1 MIKRRKVGNLFMTKP
16 KAAFVCVHNKSLML
30 HTTMNYVAL
39 WNVVQ
44 KIYTLL
50 LMPIVGIT
58 QGGVQTIIAY
68 FDGHQKENK
77 KQETLSITVCY
88 TVIYG
93 FFILVLIFCCGTNI
107 CFLFLREYF
116 KIIFK

>member
-1 MIKRRKVGNLFMTKP
+1 MTKP

-58 QGGVQTIIAY
+58 QGGGYRQSLPILTDIKRKIR
-68 FDGHQKENK
+68 NK
-77 KQETLSITVCY
+77 KH
-88 TVIYG
+88 
-93 FFILVLIFCCGTNI
+93 LV
-107 CFLFLREYF
+107 
-116 KIIFK
+116 

>member
-1 MIKRRKVGNLFMTKP
+1 MTKP
-16 KAAFVCVHNKSLML
+16 KAAFVCVLNKSLML

-58 QGGVQTIIAY
+58 QGGT
-68 FDGHQKENK
+68 DNH
-77 KQETLSITVCY
+77 C
-88 TVIYG
+88 
-93 FFILVLIFCCGTNI
+93 
-107 CFLFLREYF
+107 LF
-116 KIIFK
+116 

>member
-1 MIKRRKVGNLFMTKP
+1 MTKP

-58 QGGVQTIIAY
+58 QGGT
-68 FDGHQKENK
+68 DNH
-77 KQETLSITVCY
+77 C
-88 TVIYG
+88 
-93 FFILVLIFCCGTNI
+93 
-107 CFLFLREYF
+107 LF
-116 KIIFK
+116 

>member
-1 MIKRRKVGNLFMTKP
+1 MTKP

-58 QGGVQTIIAY
+58 QGGYRQSLPILTDIKRKIR
-68 FDGHQKENK
+68 NK
-77 KQETLSITVCY
+77 KH
-88 TVIYG
+88 
-93 FFILVLIFCCGTNI
+93 LV
-107 CFLFLREYF
+107 
-116 KIIFK
+116 

>member
-39 WNVVQ
+39 WNSWN
-44 KIYTLL
+44 YT
-50 LMPIVGIT
+50 
-58 QGGVQTIIAY
+58 GGVQTIIAY

-93 FFILVLIFCCGTNI
+93 LFILVLIFCCGTNI